1 MGDVM
6 SAAKRFLSLFL
17 SATLVV
23 GMTPDCAYAKVT
35 AQMLRAAASQL
46 PSPAQG
52 DAGDG
57 APQATPDGTGAA
69 QGQESAQGDAPQAA
83 PDGAEAAQGDAGAGA
98 GGQAAG
104 SQSAD
109 QGDGLSWRE
118 AEGGVEVTGYAG
130 DATDLA
136 IPSELGGRP
145 VVRVGGGA
153 FRGCTALRSVSL
165 PPTVESVGDGAFS
178 GCSSLASLTLPEGLR
193 RLGSNAFTGCP
204 LESVTVPASLESTG
218 AHRWASGPFE
228 GSSLRSATLAEGSAR
243 VVPGLFSGCSKLSS
257 VSVPGTVTSVGEYA
271 FRGCSG
277 LPASLEVPP
286 SVRELRDCAY
296 EGCTSL
302 ESVTLPDRFERVGA
316 NAFRGCSSLASVM
329 LPASVAYVGDGA
341 FEGCSDA
348 LTLRFPMNYVLLKYV
363 FENHLRYEIPAGNL
377 TMGKGV
383 IDVSRSGYSCEGTDG
398 EGHLRLRLRYEV
410 AEGMREGLSDMTL
423 RLRLSEHAKV
433 VEGSVRLNGEALGG
447 LVERRGMLT
456 VPVSA
461 PGGSLEFSV
470 REATHGSLL
479 SYASLN
485 YTRGGERHDDLI
497 GYVDEELPKTTMELP
512 ALVGAGCLVGGVA
525 APGSTVTILADGEP
539 AGSGEVD
546 AKGRYLVP
554 VSVAGGEGRAYSFQA
569 LAGGDASVARDA
581 EYDPGF
587 PEVSA
592 ITLEYKS
599 RGEVRKLELMDPAA
613 GDTHTHRDTA
623 SPPIY
628 RVAFTRPDD
637 VVSVR
642 VTGMSGG
649 RELALEA
656 TRDADGTWVTDGFFD
671 DADKGFTPDWVRVT
685 HVAKSATLPWWKS
698 PIFPEWNQEV
708 ADKIFGDYI
717 GGKFGEIFGQSLE
730 ERVERER
737 RELKGYLLVDGR
749 QPSKEETARG
759 LARWAVNEYGATAR
773 SKALGMLPI
782 TDNISAEDMRSKLD
796 KALTYGA
803 RGTLI
808 LELLEKKQQVGLS
821 SDEEAVLAY
830 NMVKVLIGM
839 YSFMSVQNSLG
850 VDVLVNAQ
858 LFSLATIM
866 EMCEAL
872 DGGSGGGYG
881 AYGSFWG
888 VAEKFKIAFTR
899 FSETADGAQDR
910 VEDELMT
917 LEEKFRKWWEK
928 FGKQK
933 DTTPGHVDQSH
944 DPSGY
949 VYEAV
954 PSNRL
959 QGAEVSLYFEDDVS
973 QAPLLWDAAA
983 YGQEA
988 CQVTGADGA
997 FGWDVPCGRWQV
1009 RCTMAGYEP
1018 YVGEWLEVPPERMNV
1033 GVAMVSLEAPRVT
1046 CARVSEDSVLLSFSR
1061 FMDPGSLGG
1070 LKLFD
1075 AGGEEVPFELSC
1087 LAEEGEGGRSYARD
1101 CALRL
1106 AEGVSMPAVL
1116 RVSGS
1121 EESYAG
1127 VHMVVCD
1134 VPVLREED

>member
-1 MGDVM
+1 MVSSGVSQLRPDARGGGPRETGDAM
-6 SAAKRFLSLFL
+6 LAAKRLLSLFL
-17 SATLVV
+17 SAALVV
-23 GMTPDCAYAKVT
+23 GMSPDCAYAKVT

-57 APQATPDGTGAA
+57 APQAAPDSTGAAQGQESAQDDVPQAAPDGTGAA
-69 QGQESAQGDAPQAA
+69 QGQESAQDDAPQAA
-83 PDGAEAAQGDAGAGA
+83 PDGAETAQGDAPAGA

-130 DATDLA
+130 DETDLA

-145 VVRVGGGA
+145 VVGIAASA
-153 FRGCTALRSVSL
+153 FRGCTSLRSVSL

-178 GCSSLASLTLPEGLR
+178 GCSSLATLTLPEGLR
-193 RLGSNAFTGCP
+193 RLGSNAFDGCP
-204 LESVTVPASLESTG
+204 VESVTVPASLESTG
-218 AHRWASGPFE
+218 AHRWAGGPFE

-277 LPASLEVPP
+277 LA
-286 SVRELRDCAY
+286 
-296 EGCTSL
+296 
-302 ESVTLPDRFERVGA
+302 TLT
-316 NAFRGCSSLASVM
+316 
-329 LPASVAYVGDGA
+329 LPASVSAIGDA
-341 FEGCSDA
+341 SFEGCSDA
-348 LTLRFPMNYVLLKYV
+348 LTLRFPLNYVLLRYV
-363 FENHLRYEIPAGNL
+363 FDHHMRYEVLVGNMA
-377 TMGKGV
+377 MGQGV
-383 IDVSRSGYSCEGTDG
+383 LDASGSGYSCEGTDG
-398 EGHLRLRLRYEV
+398 KGHLRLRLRYEV

-470 REATHGSLL
+470 REATYGSLL

-497 GYVDEELPKTTMELP
+497 GYVDEGLPKTTMELP

-539 AGSGEVD
+539 AGSGEAD

-554 VSVAGGEGRAYSFQA
+554 VSIAGGEGRAYSFQA

-599 RGEVRKLELMDPAA
+599 GGETRKLELMDPAA

-637 VVSVR
+637 VASVR

-656 TRDADGTWVTDGFFD
+656 TRDADGTWVTSGFFD

-685 HVAKSATLPWWKS
+685 HVAQSVTFPWWES
-698 PIFPEWNQEV
+698 PIFPEWNQGK
-708 ADKIFGDYI
+708 ADRIFGDYI
-717 GGKFGEIFGQSLE
+717 GGKLGEIFGQSLE

-737 RELKGYLLVDGR
+737 RELMGYLLVDGR
-749 QPSKEETARG
+749 QPSKEEAARG

-782 TDNISAEDMRSKLD
+782 TDNISVGDMCSKLD
-796 KALTYGA
+796 KMLTYGA
-803 RGTLI
+803 RGKLI
-808 LELLEKKQQVGLS
+808 LELLKKKQQVGLS
-821 SDEEAVLAY
+821 SDEEAVLAA

-850 VDVLVNAQ
+850 IDVLVDAQ

-866 EMCEAL
+866 EMCVAL
-872 DGGSGGGYG
+872 DGGSNIGYG

-933 DTTPGHVDQSH
+933 DTDKSNNDQTH

-1046 CARVSEDSVLLSFSR
+1046 CARVSGDSVLLSFSR
-1061 FMDPGSLGG
+1061 FMDPGSLGD

-1087 LAEEGEGGRSYARD
+1087 LAEEGEGGRSYAHD

-1106 AEGVSMPAVL
+1106 AEGASVPAVL

-1121 EESYAG
+1121 GESYAG
-1127 VHMVVCD
+1127 VRMVACD